1 MERFLYALR
10 VWQKK
15 DFMYWKS
22 YKASQCSHQLK
33 TVFFALWYSA
43 VPHILICH
51 WHWEGTCRERR
62 MTELR
67 SALWTWEKHFAL
79 SWKQSEVWLKTI
91 DSQCTDIKTL
101 GPKWTSGLSDL
112 ASCTTEAIEF
122 PAIPSSSLIICEAC
136 LPERHP
142 IVSQKYQKIKNSP
155 LPAAVCASGSFSSL
169 PNCFA
174 LSLIC
179 LV

>member
-1 MERFLYALR
+1 MERFLYAVR

-43 VPHILICH
+43 VPTHTDLPLTLRGDMQREQNDRTEICIVDLREAFCPFMKTEWSLIENY
-51 WHWEGTCRERR
+51 W
-62 MTELR
+62 
-67 SALWTWEKHFAL
+67 
-79 SWKQSEVWLKTI
+79 
-91 DSQCTDIKTL
+91 CTDIKTL

-155 LPAAVCASGSFSSL
+155 LPAAVCASGWFSSL